1 MLIDPREFAESDSE
15 SEASDDRE
23 EAPALVSRD
32 NTLWS
37 ENIPGPRKFMKHNVL
52 KYKNTGPSQV
62 TKNLDEKGIFEL
74 LFPENMVSIIVRETN
89 RKCKALQP
97 HFEEKD
103 MFSSSEIYAFIG
115 LLLHA
120 GVTRSNRENIRDLWA
135 TSGHPIF
142 RATMSRNRFCM
153 LLRWIRFDNSATRED
168 RLRLDKAA
176 AISELFMLLNANLV
190 KCYNPSENLTVDEQL
205 YAFRG
210 RTRFTQFIPSKPA
223 KYGIKVWWC
232 NDSFSFYPLQGQI
245 YTGMSSTGE
254 RDVKQG
260 ERIVKDLCVSLYGGT
275 GRNITCDN
283 FFTTYD
289 LAQSLMTDHNL
300 SLLGTV
306 NKRRRFVPNE
316 FMANKNR
323 VVLSSLFASSNNVT
337 MCSYVPKK
345 NKAVVLLSTSHYTS
359 DVVIEKKSKP

>member
-52 KYKNTGPSQV
+52 KYKDTGPSQV

-115 LLLHA
+115 LFLHA

-153 LLRWIRFDNSATRED
+153 LLRWIRFDNSATRQD

-205 YAFRG
+205 YAHSGEELGSRNLFPRSQPSTVLRCG
-210 RTRFTQFIPSKPA
+210 GAMTRFHSIRCKGKFIRVCRRL
-223 KYGIKVWWC
+223 G
-232 NDSFSFYPLQGQI
+232 N
-245 YTGMSSTGE
+245 GMSSRE
-254 RDVKQG
+254 R
-260 ERIVKDLCVSLYGGT
+260 E
-275 GRNITCDN
+275 
-283 FFTTYD
+283 
-289 LAQSLMTDHNL
+289 
-300 SLLGTV
+300 
-306 NKRRRFVPNE
+306 
-316 FMANKNR
+316 
-323 VVLSSLFASSNNVT
+323 
-337 MCSYVPKK
+337 
-345 NKAVVLLSTSHYTS
+345 
-359 DVVIEKKSKP
+359 